1 MYAEYRVNYARPG
14 NDHVYDQTHLGP
26 GSEQLIDSIDRRVVK
41 VKDGRLEHEAYS
53 LDKNGFEL
61 MNLEL
66 GFSDYENDEAIQGVL
81 YPKVAEWLRSKLG
94 ANVVKVF
101 DHTYRSKN
109 RNDLSIHNR
118 APVKTVHN
126 DYTSKSADYRRLEET
141 KLDLE
146 LRSKRYKF
154 VNLWI
159 PVHHK
164 VEESPLAMVDMRSVG
179 REDYHPLKLVY
190 PDRTGELAAISYNQN
205 HQWVYFSDMEPGEV
219 LLLKVFDSQMP
230 TYLNGVPHSAV
241 DDVVHK
247 EYKNARNSIELRTIA
262 FFEDQ

>member
-1 MYAEYRVNYARPG
+1 MHAEYRVNYATPG
-14 NDHVYDQTHLGP
+14 IDHVYDQTHLGP
-26 GSEQLIDSIDRRVVK
+26 GSEQLIDSIDRRVVS
-41 VKDGRLEHEAYS
+41 VKDGRLENETYS

-61 MNLEL
+61 TNLEL
-66 GFSDYENDEAIQGVL
+66 GFSDYENDEAIQSVL
-81 YPKVAEWLRSKLG
+81 YPKVAEWLRSRHG

-101 DHTYRSKN
+101 DHTYRSMN
-109 RNDLSIHNR
+109 RNDLSVHNR

-141 KLDLE
+141 KLDLG

-154 VNLWI
+154 INLWI

-164 VEESPLAMVDMRSVG
+164 VEESPLAMVDMRTVG

-190 PDRTGELAAISYNQN
+190 PDRTGELAAISYNPK
-205 HQWVYFSDMEPGEV
+205 HQWIYFSDMEPGEA

-230 TYLNGVPHSAV
+230 SDLNGVPHSAA
-241 DDVVHK
+241 DEVVQK
-247 EYKNARNSIELRTIA
+247 EYRNARNSIELRTIA
-262 FFEDQ
+262 FFED